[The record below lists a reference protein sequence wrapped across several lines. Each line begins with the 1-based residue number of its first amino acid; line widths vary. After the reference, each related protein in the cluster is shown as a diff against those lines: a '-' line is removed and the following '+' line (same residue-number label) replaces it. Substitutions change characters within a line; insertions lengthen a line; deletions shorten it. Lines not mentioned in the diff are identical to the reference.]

1 MKLFRMKDWNLTVDE
16 ECWGLEPFKK
26 ILERDKSKEKETAF
40 AEVLFVWYWA
50 DVKSD
55 YLLMKEPERLEELK
69 KDIPGLSK
77 TWKKDKVVDEAI
89 VLYKKLSRTILQDL
103 YVKALDSAQAVGDY
117 LQNTEKL
124 LYERDKADRPVT
136 KISDITRGLKDVK
149 IIMKDLKLAEK
160 EVIKE
165 IEDNE
170 GKLKGSKS
178 FATFEDGLSL
188 D

>member
-1 MKLFRMKDWNLTVDE
+1 MKDWVLTVDE
-16 ECWGLEPFKK
+16 EVWGLRPFKK
-26 ILERDKSKEKETAF
+26 ILERDKSKEKELAN
-40 AEVLFVWYWA
+40 AEVLFIWYWC

-55 YLLMKEPERLEELK
+55 YLLMKESDRLKELI
-69 KDIPGLSK
+69 KDIPALPK
-77 TWKKDKVVDEAI
+77 NWKKDKVIDEAI
-89 VLYKKLSRTILQDL
+89 ELYKKLSRTILQDL
-103 YVKALDSAQAVGDY
+103 YIKALKSAQDVGDY
-117 LQNTEKL
+117 LQNTKAL

-136 KISDITRGLKDVK
+136 KIADITRGLKDVK

-170 GKLKGSKS
+170 GRQKGSKS
-178 FATFEDGLSL
+178 FATFEDGLSI